1 MKNILNQISSNL
13 ELINLEFE
21 TTKTEFVGITE
32 NRIAVVEFP
41 AIRKGVL
48 ERVLQNNAIA
58 EARVFYPLKDK
69 EGYGYILTITKN

>member
-1 MKNILNQISSNL
+1 MKNILNQINSNL
-13 ELINLEFE
+13 KLIDLEFE

-48 ERVLQNNAIA
+48 EKVLQNNAIA